1 MCDGARKIEQVHLP
15 RIHER
20 QKVAIEVGLRFLRQL
35 ILDTQ
40 LPELLTGPFAR
51 VPVAC
56 YCVDAIVF
64 QKARKLCDDAFG
76 GEWWLDLPYSIE
88 HSGGFLAMADC
99 EGETVGGTA
108 RWVCEGEVA
117 NWGGEDARALPG

>member
-1 MCDGARKIEQVHLP
+1 LCDGARKIEQVHLP

-76 GEWWLDLPYSIE
+76 EN
-88 HSGGFLAMADC
+88 GGL
-99 EGETVGGTA
+99 TSRTA
-108 RWVCEGEVA
+108 SSTAVVSWRWPIARVKLSEVPPDGSVKA
-117 NWGGEDARALPG
+117 K